1 MKKGD
6 SIYKFLQKCLEALRK
21 DFNELRLIEI
31 QNVKYNNHYILCR
44 VASVDNLMYVKE
56 DLIIPQVIWS
66 CVLYSGKVWQII
78 LDSPN

>member
-21 DFNELRLIEI
+21 DFNELRLILHI
-31 QNVKYNNHYILCR
+31 HDSYSSTLYLFR

-56 DLIIPQVIWS
+56 DLIIPQVIMIS
-66 CVLYSGKVWQII
+66 C
-78 LDSPN
+78 